1 MYALHAVLPTYWTV
15 GCHFVGTD
23 TVTARSLPII
33 IQGGMGV
40 GVSGWV
46 LAARFRFMASSASS
60 PALPSTP
67 CMPAGWPMATR
78 AGTCAAAYASFPFPA
93 VADRV
98 LARWFSASGR
108 RPGGRYPTMPTFAV
122 DTPRDLRELTVV
134 ANFAEVWLA
143 KEGHDGVVGINYLEK
158 IQLPTP
164 YAVYGAMLAGV
175 DAVIMGAGIPAGMPA
190 ILNALAAGR
199 PVSYRLTV
207 TGAGADDDFSAD
219 FDPAEICGS
228 PAPEVA
234 RPSSWPSCR
243 RTLSLLSSPRTPPP
257 HPTDLSSRAQL
268 RAATTHPREE
278 PRRLDETG
286 QPIYGQRDEVDLERL
301 AAIGLPFW
309 LAGGFAHPDRVR
321 QALAA
326 GAAGVQV
333 GTAFA
338 LCAES
343 GFEPTLKRSII
354 KAAQS
359 GDAEVFTDPDASPSG
374 YPFKVM
380 RLPGTMDDPAVNE
393 QRRRV
398 CDLGFLREA
407 YLTPEGTVGYR
418 CPSEPV
424 AAYVR
429 KGRPRE
435 ETEGRLCLCN
445 GLLASVGLGQ
455 VRANSVEAPL
465 VTMGDDLVAVVEAL
479 EGGQDEWTAAKVID
493 YLLAD
498 G

>member
-1 MYALHAVLPTYWTV
+1 M
-15 GCHFVGTD
+15 GTD
-23 TVTARSLPII
+23 TVTARALPII

-46 LAARFRFMASSASS
+46 LARAVSVHGQLGVISGT
-60 PALPSTP
+60 ALDTVHVRRL
-67 CMPAGWPMATR
+67 ADGDEGGHLR
-78 AGTCAAAYASFPFPA
+78 RAYASFPVPE
-93 VADRV
+93 VAERV
-98 LARWFSASGR
+98 LARWFSPAGR

-143 KEGHDGVVGINYLEK
+143 KEGHEGVVGINYLEK
-158 IQLPTP
+158 IQMPTP

-207 TGAGADDDFSAD
+207 AGAGAEEDFSAD
-219 FDPAEICGS
+219 FDPADICGS
-228 PAPEVA
+228 PAPELA
-234 RPSSWPSCR
+234 RPQFLAIVSSN
-243 RTLSLLSSPRTPPP
+243 TLSMFLAKDPVTTPDGFVVEGPSAGGHNAPPRG
-257 HPTDLSSRAQL
+257 
-268 RAATTHPREE
+268 

-286 QPIYGQRDEVDLERL
+286 QPIYGPRDEVDLERL
-301 AAIGLPFW
+301 GAIGLPYW
-309 LAGGFAHPDRVR
+309 LAGGYGHPDQVR
-321 QALAA
+321 RALAA
-326 GAAGVQV
+326 GASGVQV

-359 GDAEVFTDPDASPSG
+359 GDGQVFTDPDASPSG

-380 RLPGTMDDPAVNE
+380 RLPGTMADPVVDA

-407 YLTPEGTVGYR
+407 YLTPEGAVGYR

-455 VRANSVEAPL
+455 VRGGVVEAPL
-465 VTMGDDLVAVVEAL
+465 VTMGDDLVSVVEAL

-493 YLLAD
+493 YLLAAD
-498 G
+498 